1 MDPNPT
7 YPVLPDWPIEQD
19 VFTGFWINRS
29 LGRFRAATITLD
41 QRMWNMFIAFIALF
55 IGATARSIWKLVCFT
70 LHLTFSTPSDEDG
83 VHHQRQ
89 AVLRNTSLA
98 TDAVIQAIQISHVW
112 RHRATGRFGGR
123 LRALSLFGV
132 AVAVSTLTTAASFF
146 SSDLF
151 NSTSSEVLI
160 AGRYCG
166 TLPFGYP
173 DNEVAQG
180 GRVMGYNSQ
189 KSWEDYSYATKCY
202 HNKTNAECD
211 KFAYPALPYTSD
223 RNARCPFAPEMCKLA
238 YDNLVLDT
246 GKVDSV
252 KHLGL
257 NRGPRFTLRYR
268 THCGPLVTKGFV
280 YSVPLPNT
288 TRNFLDYR
296 YGKDRDGAWSI
307 FWIERDDKRFKLP
320 GRTYRTTYVDHY
332 NVNFIPELTV
342 PGALVSLLFLDT
354 DLILYNYKTDDPWF
368 SARTPM
374 SIFDVSANTSSAASD
389 NGPYF
394 ADQPV
399 GVLGCSTQ
407 RFICNPDAP
416 DADCI
421 NSMSRNKSVL
431 AIQKAWPN
439 LQDQQKIHPILAA
452 THQFG
457 IGKGQ
462 PDAMYQLS
470 GAPVLLARNTM
481 TNNRQTARLP
491 SNQWQLER
499 EHIFTASLAAWQSSI
514 VAYARGSWYGHPSCD
529 ADFPCERMCHSQR
542 VRMADFHSISA
553 WTFFIFLISGG
564 VFMLIVLYLEEI
576 FDIALE
582 KTSLGQNARLRRGH
596 AEWKAGSTL
605 QLQRIAH
612 ENLGFGTWKRTDEAV
627 PVTNRG
633 DILGTFNIDDEK
645 HARLVNLS
653 MDRKS
658 YTRDG
663 SVESGGNSGQ
673 ETAYSAAPGG
683 TFTSARD
690 RGHYHRVRS
699 NENCSP

>member
-7 YPVLPDWPIEQD
+7 YPVLPDWPLKQD

-29 LGRFRAATITLD
+29 LGRFQAATITLD

-55 IGATARSIWKLVCFT
+55 IGATARSIWKL
-70 LHLTFSTPSDEDG
+70 
-83 VHHQRQ
+83 
-89 AVLRNTSLA
+89 
-98 TDAVIQAIQISHVW
+98 ISHVW
-112 RHRATGRFGGR
+112 RHRLTGRFGGR

-132 AVAVSTLTTAASFF
+132 AVAVSSLTTAASFF

-151 NSTSSEVLI
+151 NSTPSEVLI
-160 AGRYCG
+160 AGRHCG

-180 GRVMGYNSQ
+180 GRVTGYNSQ
-189 KSWEDYSYATKCY
+189 KSWEDYSYATQCY
-202 HNKTNAECD
+202 HNKTNAGCD
-211 KFAYPALPYTSD
+211 KFAYPSLPYTSD
-223 RNARCPFAPEMCKLA
+223 RNARCPFAPEICKLA

-246 GKVDSV
+246 GEVDSV
-252 KHLGL
+252 KHPGL

-280 YSVPLPNT
+280 FSVPLPNT
-288 TRNFLDYR
+288 TQNFLDYR

-320 GRTYRTTYVDHY
+320 GRTYRT
-332 NVNFIPELTV
+332 
-342 PGALVSLLFLDT
+342 A
-354 DLILYNYKTDDPWF
+354 
-368 SARTPM
+368 
-374 SIFDVSANTSSAASD
+374 SAASD
-389 NGPYF
+389 DGPYF

-416 DADCI
+416 EADCI

-439 LQDQQKIHPILAA
+439 LQDQQKMFPILAA
-452 THQFG
+452 TYQFG

-462 PDAMYQLS
+462 PDAMYELS

-529 ADFPCERMCHSQR
+529 ADFPCERICHSQR
-542 VRMADFHSISA
+542 VRTTDFHSVSA
-553 WTFFIFLISGG
+553 WTLFILLISGG
-564 VFMLIVLYLEEI
+564 VFMLMVLYLEEI
-576 FDIALE
+576 FDMTLE
-582 KTSLGQNARLRRGH
+582 YTSLGKNARLRRGH

-627 PVTNRG
+627 PVTDRG
-633 DILGTFNIDDEK
+633 DTLGTFNIDDEK
-645 HARLVNLS
+645 HALLVNLS
-653 MDRKS
+653 MERRS
-658 YTRDG
+658 HMRDV
-663 SVESGGNSGQ
+663 SVGSGGNLGQ
-673 ETAYSAAPGG
+673 ENGIEAEGIITEFSVAKTLLRGFPSYPGSYTKILWG
-683 TFTSARD
+683 KADGMT
-690 RGHYHRVRS
+690 
-699 NENCSP
+699 